1 MKSKTRKAAVL
12 ILAFTAIFYFSGCS
26 VIYGIT
32 APKEFKE
39 GFELSD
45 YPQDAPPIY
54 AGAIVYE
61 LSEDGDEI
69 SLMIGSE
76 DSFDDVAEFYADYF
90 YDNDIYLSM
99 EKDRSREYIAEGEN
113 GYYAFELTVET
124 PDGQW
129 EERLYSSTASIE
141 LHRMNIPN
149 KTALKEYIALIETD
163 LAQLGEALDKQAEW
177 DDSEDESSEFEDE
190 IDALLQD
197 ISVKSQEISERDVPD
212 LDGFASLSSTESEM
226 FSLTYN
232 IIEEYK
238 VIYEYALMMIDLGNA
253 LTDIDVPDDSTLEE
267 IFYTMDEGMDSAL
280 ALLNDFD
287 APSYIEDFNNSM
299 IIIFEGMKAADQYCL
314 QAAQLG
320 DSVRLDAG
328 LYTYD
333 VYLRDMSTYIEAFE
347 ADVENRFQ
355 KIENDVET
363 LSNVHEDLTG
373 WLSAVGKDI
382 DADAEKITA
391 FPESALLGDEPIEVE
406 ANYYYPEEIIPGNY
420 RSLGYISF
428 VELSTNKGEA
438 NVKVTVEIPGLTQ
451 KFEQKYLVSRAET
464 EVKVHPPLLADAV
477 SGLNSGKDMQLN
489 VTVENLD
496 TGELILQES
505 KDISVYSRY
514 DMKWADEYGTQ
525 YVENILAWVTPE
537 APEISSLI
545 RAAANSAYYLTDG
558 VFDSIIGYQQF
569 SDWETYDIT
578 YVQVACIMHALA
590 TEMNVV
596 YTFEPFSSSS
606 VYVQR
611 VKTPAKVI
619 NDQGGLCAET
629 SVTIASALQAMGM
642 HAVLIALPTHMQ
654 VAVETWYGSGE
665 YYLIETTA
673 LTDAANEEFDYVIGY
688 LTQDEWSE
696 YLDGDDY
703 TAIDCDLAD
712 QFGIKA
718 VD

>member
-1 MKSKTRKAAVL
+1 
-12 ILAFTAIFYFSGCS
+12 
-26 VIYGIT
+26 
-32 APKEFKE
+32 
-39 GFELSD
+39 
-45 YPQDAPPIY
+45 
-54 AGAIVYE
+54 
-61 LSEDGDEI
+61 
-69 SLMIGSE
+69 
-76 DSFDDVAEFYADYF
+76 
-90 YDNDIYLSM
+90 
-99 EKDRSREYIAEGEN
+99 
-113 GYYAFELTVET
+113 
-124 PDGQW
+124 
-129 EERLYSSTASIE
+129 
-141 LHRMNIPN
+141 
-149 KTALKEYIALIETD
+149 
-163 LAQLGEALDKQAEW
+163 
-177 DDSEDESSEFEDE
+177 
-190 IDALLQD
+190 
-197 ISVKSQEISERDVPD
+197 
-212 LDGFASLSSTESEM
+212 M

-355 KIENDVET
+355 KIENDLET

>member
-1 MKSKTRKAAVL
+1 MKSKIRKAAVL
-12 ILAFTAIFYFSGCS
+12 ILAFTAVFYFSGCS
-26 VIYGIT
+26 VIYSIT
-32 APKEFKE
+32 APKQFKE

-54 AGAIVYE
+54 DGAIVYE
-61 LSEDGDEI
+61 LSEDDDEI
-69 SLMIGSE
+69 SLRIGSE
-76 DSFDDVAEFYADYF
+76 DSFDDMAEFYADYF
-90 YDNDIYLSM
+90 YENDIYLSM
-99 EKDRSREYIAEGEN
+99 EKDRSREYIAEGED
-113 GYYAFELTVET
+113 GYYSFELTVET

-129 EERLYSSTASIE
+129 EERLYSSTASLE

-149 KTALKEYIALIETD
+149 KTALKEYIALVQAD
-163 LAQLGEALDKQAEW
+163 LAQLGEALDKQTEW
-177 DDSEDESSEFEDE
+177 DEADDESNEFETEVDTILE
-190 IDALLQD
+190 
-197 ISVKSQEISERDVPD
+197 EISSKGKEISARSIPD
-212 LDGFASLSSTESEM
+212 MDGFASLSATESEM

-238 VIYEYALMMIDLGNA
+238 VIYDYALMMMNLGDA
-253 LTDIDVPDDSTLEE
+253 LTNIDVAEDSTLED
-267 IFYTMDEGMDSAL
+267 IFYTIDEGMDMGL
-280 ALLNDFD
+280 GLLRDFD
-287 APSYIEDFNNSM
+287 APSYIQDFNDSM
-299 IIIFEGMKAADQYCL
+299 IATFEGMKAADQYCL
-314 QAAQLG
+314 QAAQIE
-320 DSVRLDAG
+320 DFVRLDSG

-333 VYLRDMSTYIEAFE
+333 VYLRDMSTYIESFE
-347 ADVENRFQ
+347 TDVENRFD
-355 KIENDVET
+355 KIESDVET
-363 LSNVHEDLTG
+363 LGSVHEDLTE
-373 WLSAVGKDI
+373 WLAAVSEDI
-382 DADAEKITA
+382 EADAEKITV
-391 FPESALLGDEPIEVE
+391 FPESALLGDEPIQVE

-420 RSLGYISF
+420 RSLDYIAF

-438 NVKVTVEIPGLTQ
+438 NVKVTVEIPGFTQ

-464 EVKVHPPLLADAV
+464 EVKVHPPLLSDAV
-477 SGLNSGKDMQLN
+477 DRLNSGKDMQLN

-496 TGELILQES
+496 TGELLLQES

-514 DMKWADEYGTQ
+514 DMKWADEYGVQ

-558 VFDSIIGYQQF
+558 VFNSIIGYQQF

-578 YVQVACIMHALA
+578 YVQVASIMHALA

-606 VYVQR
+606 IYVQR

-629 SVTIASALQAMGM
+629 SVTVASALQAMGM
-642 HAVLIALPTHMQ
+642 HAVLISLPTHMQ

-688 LTQDEWSE
+688 LTQDEWSD